1 MRVGE
6 REAEGCDRPLIL
18 GTEREDG
25 TIPLGQ
31 LTKLRSH
38 WATEYEADCHLL
50 HTGPSSMT
58 PTPRLEI
65 PQLLVSK
72 VTSSHLLPKSRC
84 L

>member
-1 MRVGE
+1 ME
-6 REAEGCDRPLIL
+6 RERRRGVTDHSYL
-18 GTEREDG
+18 GQRG
-25 TIPLGQ
+25 RMAQSLLGQ

-38 WATEYEADCHLL
+38 WATEYKADCHLL